1 MSNTPIEDVIKLAR
15 EAGLAEV
22 TDTAYS
28 LPADYVEA
36 LAKLCALAG
45 AKEREEMMGR
55 IRHLLIQAEQRGA
68 EAERGQLRAQ
78 VEHWKATEPFGYF
91 RADALGWTDCAET
104 DEGQSRF
111 TKLRQM

>member
-1 MSNTPIEDVIKLAR
+1 
-15 EAGLAEV
+15 
-22 TDTAYS
+22 
-28 LPADYVEA
+28 
-36 LAKLCALAG
+36 
-45 AKEREEMMGR
+45 MGR

-68 EAERGQLRAQ
+68 EAERGQPRAQ